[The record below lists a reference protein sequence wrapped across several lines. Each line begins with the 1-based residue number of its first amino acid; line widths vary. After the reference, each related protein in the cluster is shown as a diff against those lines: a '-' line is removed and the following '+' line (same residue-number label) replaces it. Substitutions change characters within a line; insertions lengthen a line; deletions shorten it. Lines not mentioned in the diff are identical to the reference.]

1 MSVLKINHTVPNKL
15 DMMSSNRMCAP
26 KDVVVDNGSAWRLA
40 AIYGEPRWETT
51 WQALRP
57 LHGNVARPW
66 MAICRGL

>member
-1 MSVLKINHTVPNKL
+1 
-15 DMMSSNRMCAP
+15 MCAP
-26 KDVVVDNGSAWRLA
+26 KDVVVDNGSAWRLT